1 MASALLALFLLSFVV
16 GRYGVPLGQVVRI
29 LLSGVL
35 SLEQTWTDNMAIAVL
50 NVRLPRILL
59 ACLVGCGL
67 SAAGTGYQTVFQNPM
82 AAPDILGASSGAC
95 FGAALAILTG
105 QSAVM
110 ITVFAFLT
118 SLLSV
123 ALVYLVGNH
132 TRGNRVV
139 NLLLAGIMVGSLFSA
154 CTSYIKL
161 VADPTNQLPQ
171 ITYWLMGSLSG
182 TRMGTVRFAAVCM
195 AVGLVPLL
203 LLRWRM
209 NLLTLSP
216 DEARAM
222 GVHTDRLRL
231 ALVHGADSGGGVR
244 VRHDWLGGTGDPAP
258 EPPHRGQRLPQADAH
273 GLPVR
278 GGLPAAGGQH
288 GALPDCHGDPHRHTD
303 RLCGRA
309 VLYLPDGERRR
320 PVMTLTVKDLTYRY
334 AKTAAPVLQ
343 GISFT
348 AESGDFL
355 SVLGANGAGKSTL
368 FRCLLGGLT
377 DYTGA
382 IALDGRD
389 VRTLSRRETAEH
401 IAYIP
406 QIHRPTFGYS
416 VLDTTL
422 MGLTRQLSPFR
433 SPTPEMEK
441 QAMDALEQ
449 MGVAQLAERNF
460 ATLSGGEQ
468 QLVLIARAL
477 CQRSD
482 ILVMDEP
489 TSSLDYG
496 NQLRVLE
503 RVRQLARQG
512 YTVLLSTHDPQ
523 HALRFSQKV
532 LALSGGQVAAD
543 GCTADVLTPE
553 LLRRLY
559 GVETVVLDTPC
570 GRVLL
575 PGEGD
580 FSHV

>member
-1 MASALLALFLLSFVV
+1 
-16 GRYGVPLGQVVRI
+16 
-29 LLSGVL
+29 
-35 SLEQTWTDNMAIAVL
+35 
-50 NVRLPRILL
+50 
-59 ACLVGCGL
+59 
-67 SAAGTGYQTVFQNPM
+67 
-82 AAPDILGASSGAC
+82 
-95 FGAALAILTG
+95 
-105 QSAVM
+105 
-110 ITVFAFLT
+110 
-118 SLLSV
+118 
-123 ALVYLVGNH
+123 
-132 TRGNRVV
+132 
-139 NLLLAGIMVGSLFSA
+139 
-154 CTSYIKL
+154 
-161 VADPTNQLPQ
+161 
-171 ITYWLMGSLSG
+171 
-182 TRMGTVRFAAVCM
+182 
-195 AVGLVPLL
+195 
-203 LLRWRM
+203 
-209 NLLTLSP
+209 
-216 DEARAM
+216 
-222 GVHTDRLRL
+222 
-231 ALVHGADSGGGVR
+231 
-244 VRHDWLGGTGDPAP
+244 
-258 EPPHRGQRLPQADAH
+258 
-273 GLPVR
+273 
-278 GGLPAAGGQH
+278 
-288 GALPDCHGDPHRHTD
+288 
-303 RLCGRA
+303 
-309 VLYLPDGERRR
+309 
-320 PVMTLTVKDLTYRY
+320 MTLTVKDLTYRY

-343 GISFT
+343 GVSFS

-382 IALDGRD
+382 IELDGRD

-449 MGVAQLAERNF
+449 MGVAQLAERSF

-477 CQRSD
+477 CQQSD

-503 RVRQLARQG
+503 RVRLLAQQG

-553 LLRRLY
+553 LIRRLY
-559 GVETVVLDTPC
+559 GVEAVVLDTPC

-575 PGEGD
+575 PGEEGG
-580 FSHV
+580 SCV

>member
-1 MASALLALFLLSFVV
+1 
-16 GRYGVPLGQVVRI
+16 
-29 LLSGVL
+29 
-35 SLEQTWTDNMAIAVL
+35 
-50 NVRLPRILL
+50 
-59 ACLVGCGL
+59 
-67 SAAGTGYQTVFQNPM
+67 
-82 AAPDILGASSGAC
+82 
-95 FGAALAILTG
+95 
-105 QSAVM
+105 
-110 ITVFAFLT
+110 
-118 SLLSV
+118 
-123 ALVYLVGNH
+123 
-132 TRGNRVV
+132 
-139 NLLLAGIMVGSLFSA
+139 
-154 CTSYIKL
+154 
-161 VADPTNQLPQ
+161 
-171 ITYWLMGSLSG
+171 
-182 TRMGTVRFAAVCM
+182 
-195 AVGLVPLL
+195 
-203 LLRWRM
+203 
-209 NLLTLSP
+209 
-216 DEARAM
+216 
-222 GVHTDRLRL
+222 
-231 ALVHGADSGGGVR
+231 
-244 VRHDWLGGTGDPAP
+244 
-258 EPPHRGQRLPQADAH
+258 
-273 GLPVR
+273 
-278 GGLPAAGGQH
+278 
-288 GALPDCHGDPHRHTD
+288 
-303 RLCGRA
+303 
-309 VLYLPDGERRR
+309 
-320 PVMTLTVKDLTYRY
+320 MTLTMKDLTYRY

-382 IALDGRD
+382 IELDGRD

-477 CQRSD
+477 CQQSD

-532 LALSGGQVAAD
+532 LALSGGQVAAEGD
-543 GCTADVLTPE
+543 TADVLTPE
-553 LLRRLY
+553 LLRLLY
-559 GVETVVLDTPC
+559 GVEAVLLDTPC

-575 PGEGD
+575 PGEGA

>member
-1 MASALLALFLLSFVV
+1 
-16 GRYGVPLGQVVRI
+16 
-29 LLSGVL
+29 
-35 SLEQTWTDNMAIAVL
+35 
-50 NVRLPRILL
+50 
-59 ACLVGCGL
+59 
-67 SAAGTGYQTVFQNPM
+67 
-82 AAPDILGASSGAC
+82 
-95 FGAALAILTG
+95 
-105 QSAVM
+105 
-110 ITVFAFLT
+110 
-118 SLLSV
+118 
-123 ALVYLVGNH
+123 
-132 TRGNRVV
+132 
-139 NLLLAGIMVGSLFSA
+139 
-154 CTSYIKL
+154 
-161 VADPTNQLPQ
+161 
-171 ITYWLMGSLSG
+171 
-182 TRMGTVRFAAVCM
+182 
-195 AVGLVPLL
+195 
-203 LLRWRM
+203 
-209 NLLTLSP
+209 
-216 DEARAM
+216 
-222 GVHTDRLRL
+222 
-231 ALVHGADSGGGVR
+231 
-244 VRHDWLGGTGDPAP
+244 
-258 EPPHRGQRLPQADAH
+258 
-273 GLPVR
+273 
-278 GGLPAAGGQH
+278 
-288 GALPDCHGDPHRHTD
+288 
-303 RLCGRA
+303 
-309 VLYLPDGERRR
+309 
-320 PVMTLTVKDLTYRY
+320 MTLTVKDLTYRY

-382 IALDGRD
+382 IELDDRD

-449 MGVAQLAERNF
+449 MGVAQLSERNF

-512 YTVLLSTHDPQ
+512 YTVLLSTHLLEEVQ
-523 HALRFSQKV
+523 HFISRAV
-532 LALSGGQVAAD
+532 LIRKGELVGD
-543 GCTADVLTPE
+543 CTIEE
-553 LLRRLY
+553 LEEQGKDLMTY
-559 GVETVVLDTPC
+559 VKETYCYQGDRVS
-570 GRVLL
+570 RVLCDVNDE
-575 PGEGD
+575 EG
-580 FSHV
+580 

>member
-1 MASALLALFLLSFVV
+1 
-16 GRYGVPLGQVVRI
+16 
-29 LLSGVL
+29 
-35 SLEQTWTDNMAIAVL
+35 
-50 NVRLPRILL
+50 
-59 ACLVGCGL
+59 
-67 SAAGTGYQTVFQNPM
+67 
-82 AAPDILGASSGAC
+82 
-95 FGAALAILTG
+95 
-105 QSAVM
+105 
-110 ITVFAFLT
+110 
-118 SLLSV
+118 
-123 ALVYLVGNH
+123 
-132 TRGNRVV
+132 
-139 NLLLAGIMVGSLFSA
+139 
-154 CTSYIKL
+154 
-161 VADPTNQLPQ
+161 
-171 ITYWLMGSLSG
+171 
-182 TRMGTVRFAAVCM
+182 
-195 AVGLVPLL
+195 
-203 LLRWRM
+203 
-209 NLLTLSP
+209 
-216 DEARAM
+216 
-222 GVHTDRLRL
+222 
-231 ALVHGADSGGGVR
+231 
-244 VRHDWLGGTGDPAP
+244 
-258 EPPHRGQRLPQADAH
+258 
-273 GLPVR
+273 
-278 GGLPAAGGQH
+278 
-288 GALPDCHGDPHRHTD
+288 
-303 RLCGRA
+303 
-309 VLYLPDGERRR
+309 
-320 PVMTLTVKDLTYRY
+320 MTLTVKDLTYRY

-343 GISFT
+343 GISFS

-382 IALDGRD
+382 IELDGRD

-449 MGVAQLAERNF
+449 MGVAHLAERNF

-477 CQRSD
+477 CQQSD

-503 RVRQLARQG
+503 RVRLLARQG

-532 LALSGGQVAAD
+532 LALSGGQVAAEGD
-543 GCTADVLTPE
+543 TADVLTPE

-559 GVETVVLDTPC
+559 GVEAVVLDTPC

-575 PGEGD
+575 PGEEGG
-580 FSHV
+580 SCV

>member
-1 MASALLALFLLSFVV
+1 
-16 GRYGVPLGQVVRI
+16 
-29 LLSGVL
+29 
-35 SLEQTWTDNMAIAVL
+35 
-50 NVRLPRILL
+50 
-59 ACLVGCGL
+59 
-67 SAAGTGYQTVFQNPM
+67 
-82 AAPDILGASSGAC
+82 
-95 FGAALAILTG
+95 
-105 QSAVM
+105 
-110 ITVFAFLT
+110 
-118 SLLSV
+118 
-123 ALVYLVGNH
+123 
-132 TRGNRVV
+132 
-139 NLLLAGIMVGSLFSA
+139 
-154 CTSYIKL
+154 
-161 VADPTNQLPQ
+161 
-171 ITYWLMGSLSG
+171 
-182 TRMGTVRFAAVCM
+182 
-195 AVGLVPLL
+195 
-203 LLRWRM
+203 
-209 NLLTLSP
+209 
-216 DEARAM
+216 
-222 GVHTDRLRL
+222 
-231 ALVHGADSGGGVR
+231 
-244 VRHDWLGGTGDPAP
+244 
-258 EPPHRGQRLPQADAH
+258 
-273 GLPVR
+273 
-278 GGLPAAGGQH
+278 
-288 GALPDCHGDPHRHTD
+288 
-303 RLCGRA
+303 
-309 VLYLPDGERRR
+309 
-320 PVMTLTVKDLTYRY
+320 MTLTVKDLTYRY

-382 IALDGRD
+382 IELDGRD

-441 QAMDALEQ
+441 HAMDALEQ

-477 CQRSD
+477 CQQSD

-503 RVRQLARQG
+503 RVRLLAQQG

-523 HALRFSQKV
+523 HALRFSRRV
-532 LALSGGQVAAD
+532 LALSGGQVAAEGD
-543 GCTADVLTPE
+543 TAEVLTPG

-559 GVETVVLDTPC
+559 GVEAVLLDTPY
-570 GRVLL
+570 GRALL

>member
-1 MASALLALFLLSFVV
+1 
-16 GRYGVPLGQVVRI
+16 
-29 LLSGVL
+29 
-35 SLEQTWTDNMAIAVL
+35 
-50 NVRLPRILL
+50 
-59 ACLVGCGL
+59 
-67 SAAGTGYQTVFQNPM
+67 
-82 AAPDILGASSGAC
+82 
-95 FGAALAILTG
+95 
-105 QSAVM
+105 
-110 ITVFAFLT
+110 
-118 SLLSV
+118 
-123 ALVYLVGNH
+123 
-132 TRGNRVV
+132 
-139 NLLLAGIMVGSLFSA
+139 
-154 CTSYIKL
+154 
-161 VADPTNQLPQ
+161 
-171 ITYWLMGSLSG
+171 
-182 TRMGTVRFAAVCM
+182 
-195 AVGLVPLL
+195 
-203 LLRWRM
+203 
-209 NLLTLSP
+209 
-216 DEARAM
+216 
-222 GVHTDRLRL
+222 
-231 ALVHGADSGGGVR
+231 
-244 VRHDWLGGTGDPAP
+244 
-258 EPPHRGQRLPQADAH
+258 
-273 GLPVR
+273 
-278 GGLPAAGGQH
+278 
-288 GALPDCHGDPHRHTD
+288 
-303 RLCGRA
+303 
-309 VLYLPDGERRR
+309 
-320 PVMTLTVKDLTYRY
+320 MTLTVKDLTYRY

-382 IALDGRD
+382 IELDGRD

-441 QAMDALEQ
+441 HAMDALEQ
-449 MGVAQLAERNF
+449 MGAAQLAERNF

-477 CQRSD
+477 CQQSD

-532 LALSGGQVAAD
+532 LALSGGQVAAEGD
-543 GCTADVLTPE
+543 TAEVLTPE

-559 GVETVVLDTPC
+559 GVEAVLLDTPY
-570 GRVLL
+570 GRALL
-575 PGEGD
+575 PGEGA

>member
-1 MASALLALFLLSFVV
+1 
-16 GRYGVPLGQVVRI
+16 
-29 LLSGVL
+29 
-35 SLEQTWTDNMAIAVL
+35 
-50 NVRLPRILL
+50 
-59 ACLVGCGL
+59 
-67 SAAGTGYQTVFQNPM
+67 
-82 AAPDILGASSGAC
+82 
-95 FGAALAILTG
+95 
-105 QSAVM
+105 
-110 ITVFAFLT
+110 
-118 SLLSV
+118 
-123 ALVYLVGNH
+123 
-132 TRGNRVV
+132 
-139 NLLLAGIMVGSLFSA
+139 
-154 CTSYIKL
+154 
-161 VADPTNQLPQ
+161 
-171 ITYWLMGSLSG
+171 
-182 TRMGTVRFAAVCM
+182 
-195 AVGLVPLL
+195 
-203 LLRWRM
+203 
-209 NLLTLSP
+209 
-216 DEARAM
+216 
-222 GVHTDRLRL
+222 
-231 ALVHGADSGGGVR
+231 
-244 VRHDWLGGTGDPAP
+244 
-258 EPPHRGQRLPQADAH
+258 
-273 GLPVR
+273 
-278 GGLPAAGGQH
+278 
-288 GALPDCHGDPHRHTD
+288 
-303 RLCGRA
+303 
-309 VLYLPDGERRR
+309 
-320 PVMTLTVKDLTYRY
+320 MTLTVKDLTYRY

-343 GISFT
+343 GVSFT

-382 IALDGRD
+382 IELDGRD

-477 CQRSD
+477 CQQSD

-503 RVRQLARQG
+503 RVRLLAQQG

-523 HALRFSQKV
+523 HALRFSRRV
-532 LALSGGQVAAD
+532 LALSGGQVAAEGD
-543 GCTADVLTPE
+543 TAEVLTPG

-559 GVETVVLDTPC
+559 GVEAVLLDTPY

-575 PGEGD
+575 PGKGD

>member
-1 MASALLALFLLSFVV
+1 
-16 GRYGVPLGQVVRI
+16 
-29 LLSGVL
+29 
-35 SLEQTWTDNMAIAVL
+35 
-50 NVRLPRILL
+50 
-59 ACLVGCGL
+59 
-67 SAAGTGYQTVFQNPM
+67 
-82 AAPDILGASSGAC
+82 
-95 FGAALAILTG
+95 
-105 QSAVM
+105 
-110 ITVFAFLT
+110 
-118 SLLSV
+118 
-123 ALVYLVGNH
+123 
-132 TRGNRVV
+132 
-139 NLLLAGIMVGSLFSA
+139 
-154 CTSYIKL
+154 
-161 VADPTNQLPQ
+161 
-171 ITYWLMGSLSG
+171 
-182 TRMGTVRFAAVCM
+182 
-195 AVGLVPLL
+195 
-203 LLRWRM
+203 
-209 NLLTLSP
+209 
-216 DEARAM
+216 
-222 GVHTDRLRL
+222 
-231 ALVHGADSGGGVR
+231 
-244 VRHDWLGGTGDPAP
+244 
-258 EPPHRGQRLPQADAH
+258 
-273 GLPVR
+273 
-278 GGLPAAGGQH
+278 
-288 GALPDCHGDPHRHTD
+288 
-303 RLCGRA
+303 
-309 VLYLPDGERRR
+309 
-320 PVMTLTVKDLTYRY
+320 MTLTVKDLTYRY

-382 IALDGRD
+382 IELDGRD

-477 CQRSD
+477 CQQSD

-503 RVRQLARQG
+503 RVRLLARQG

-523 HALRFSQKV
+523 HALRFSQKM

-559 GVETVVLDTPC
+559 GVEAVVLDTPC

-575 PGEGD
+575 PGEEGG
-580 FSHV
+580 SCV

>member
-1 MASALLALFLLSFVV
+1 
-16 GRYGVPLGQVVRI
+16 
-29 LLSGVL
+29 
-35 SLEQTWTDNMAIAVL
+35 
-50 NVRLPRILL
+50 
-59 ACLVGCGL
+59 
-67 SAAGTGYQTVFQNPM
+67 
-82 AAPDILGASSGAC
+82 
-95 FGAALAILTG
+95 
-105 QSAVM
+105 
-110 ITVFAFLT
+110 
-118 SLLSV
+118 
-123 ALVYLVGNH
+123 
-132 TRGNRVV
+132 
-139 NLLLAGIMVGSLFSA
+139 
-154 CTSYIKL
+154 
-161 VADPTNQLPQ
+161 
-171 ITYWLMGSLSG
+171 
-182 TRMGTVRFAAVCM
+182 
-195 AVGLVPLL
+195 
-203 LLRWRM
+203 
-209 NLLTLSP
+209 
-216 DEARAM
+216 
-222 GVHTDRLRL
+222 
-231 ALVHGADSGGGVR
+231 
-244 VRHDWLGGTGDPAP
+244 
-258 EPPHRGQRLPQADAH
+258 
-273 GLPVR
+273 
-278 GGLPAAGGQH
+278 
-288 GALPDCHGDPHRHTD
+288 
-303 RLCGRA
+303 
-309 VLYLPDGERRR
+309 
-320 PVMTLTVKDLTYRY
+320 MTLTVKDLTYRY

-382 IALDGRD
+382 IELDGRD

-441 QAMDALEQ
+441 HAMDALEQ

-477 CQRSD
+477 CQQSD

-503 RVRQLARQG
+503 RVRLLARQG

-532 LALSGGQVAAD
+532 LALSGGQVAAEGD
-543 GCTADVLTPE
+543 TAEVLTPG

-559 GVETVVLDTPC
+559 GVEAVLLDTPY
-570 GRVLL
+570 GRALL
-575 PGEGD
+575 PGEGA

>member
-1 MASALLALFLLSFVV
+1 
-16 GRYGVPLGQVVRI
+16 
-29 LLSGVL
+29 
-35 SLEQTWTDNMAIAVL
+35 
-50 NVRLPRILL
+50 
-59 ACLVGCGL
+59 
-67 SAAGTGYQTVFQNPM
+67 
-82 AAPDILGASSGAC
+82 
-95 FGAALAILTG
+95 
-105 QSAVM
+105 
-110 ITVFAFLT
+110 
-118 SLLSV
+118 
-123 ALVYLVGNH
+123 
-132 TRGNRVV
+132 
-139 NLLLAGIMVGSLFSA
+139 
-154 CTSYIKL
+154 
-161 VADPTNQLPQ
+161 
-171 ITYWLMGSLSG
+171 
-182 TRMGTVRFAAVCM
+182 
-195 AVGLVPLL
+195 
-203 LLRWRM
+203 
-209 NLLTLSP
+209 
-216 DEARAM
+216 
-222 GVHTDRLRL
+222 
-231 ALVHGADSGGGVR
+231 
-244 VRHDWLGGTGDPAP
+244 
-258 EPPHRGQRLPQADAH
+258 
-273 GLPVR
+273 
-278 GGLPAAGGQH
+278 
-288 GALPDCHGDPHRHTD
+288 
-303 RLCGRA
+303 
-309 VLYLPDGERRR
+309 
-320 PVMTLTVKDLTYRY
+320 MTLTVKDLTYHY

-382 IALDGRD
+382 IELDGRD

-477 CQRSD
+477 CQQSD

-532 LALSGGQVAAD
+532 LALSGGQVAAEGD
-543 GCTADVLTPE
+543 TAEVLTPE

-559 GVETVVLDTPC
+559 GVEAVVLDTPC

-575 PGEGD
+575 PGEGA

>member
-1 MASALLALFLLSFVV
+1 
-16 GRYGVPLGQVVRI
+16 
-29 LLSGVL
+29 
-35 SLEQTWTDNMAIAVL
+35 
-50 NVRLPRILL
+50 
-59 ACLVGCGL
+59 
-67 SAAGTGYQTVFQNPM
+67 
-82 AAPDILGASSGAC
+82 
-95 FGAALAILTG
+95 
-105 QSAVM
+105 
-110 ITVFAFLT
+110 
-118 SLLSV
+118 
-123 ALVYLVGNH
+123 
-132 TRGNRVV
+132 
-139 NLLLAGIMVGSLFSA
+139 
-154 CTSYIKL
+154 
-161 VADPTNQLPQ
+161 
-171 ITYWLMGSLSG
+171 
-182 TRMGTVRFAAVCM
+182 
-195 AVGLVPLL
+195 
-203 LLRWRM
+203 
-209 NLLTLSP
+209 
-216 DEARAM
+216 
-222 GVHTDRLRL
+222 
-231 ALVHGADSGGGVR
+231 
-244 VRHDWLGGTGDPAP
+244 
-258 EPPHRGQRLPQADAH
+258 
-273 GLPVR
+273 
-278 GGLPAAGGQH
+278 
-288 GALPDCHGDPHRHTD
+288 
-303 RLCGRA
+303 
-309 VLYLPDGERRR
+309 
-320 PVMTLTVKDLTYRY
+320 MTLTVKDLTYRY

-382 IALDGRD
+382 IELDGRD

-477 CQRSD
+477 CQQSD

-503 RVRQLARQG
+503 RVRLLARQG

-559 GVETVVLDTPC
+559 GVEAVLLDTPY
-570 GRVLL
+570 GRALL
-575 PGEGD
+575 PGEGA

>member
-1 MASALLALFLLSFVV
+1 
-16 GRYGVPLGQVVRI
+16 
-29 LLSGVL
+29 
-35 SLEQTWTDNMAIAVL
+35 
-50 NVRLPRILL
+50 
-59 ACLVGCGL
+59 
-67 SAAGTGYQTVFQNPM
+67 
-82 AAPDILGASSGAC
+82 
-95 FGAALAILTG
+95 
-105 QSAVM
+105 
-110 ITVFAFLT
+110 
-118 SLLSV
+118 
-123 ALVYLVGNH
+123 
-132 TRGNRVV
+132 
-139 NLLLAGIMVGSLFSA
+139 
-154 CTSYIKL
+154 
-161 VADPTNQLPQ
+161 
-171 ITYWLMGSLSG
+171 
-182 TRMGTVRFAAVCM
+182 
-195 AVGLVPLL
+195 
-203 LLRWRM
+203 
-209 NLLTLSP
+209 
-216 DEARAM
+216 
-222 GVHTDRLRL
+222 
-231 ALVHGADSGGGVR
+231 
-244 VRHDWLGGTGDPAP
+244 
-258 EPPHRGQRLPQADAH
+258 
-273 GLPVR
+273 
-278 GGLPAAGGQH
+278 
-288 GALPDCHGDPHRHTD
+288 
-303 RLCGRA
+303 
-309 VLYLPDGERRR
+309 
-320 PVMTLTVKDLTYRY
+320 MTLTVKDLTYRY
-334 AKTAAPVLQ
+334 AKTAVPVLR

-382 IALDGRD
+382 IELDGRD

-477 CQRSD
+477 CQQSD

-503 RVRQLARQG
+503 RVRLLARQG

-553 LLRRLY
+553 LIRRLY
-559 GVETVVLDTPC
+559 GVEAVLLDTPC

-575 PGEGD
+575 PGEEGG
-580 FSHV
+580 SHV

>member
-1 MASALLALFLLSFVV
+1 
-16 GRYGVPLGQVVRI
+16 
-29 LLSGVL
+29 
-35 SLEQTWTDNMAIAVL
+35 
-50 NVRLPRILL
+50 
-59 ACLVGCGL
+59 
-67 SAAGTGYQTVFQNPM
+67 
-82 AAPDILGASSGAC
+82 
-95 FGAALAILTG
+95 
-105 QSAVM
+105 
-110 ITVFAFLT
+110 
-118 SLLSV
+118 
-123 ALVYLVGNH
+123 
-132 TRGNRVV
+132 
-139 NLLLAGIMVGSLFSA
+139 
-154 CTSYIKL
+154 
-161 VADPTNQLPQ
+161 
-171 ITYWLMGSLSG
+171 
-182 TRMGTVRFAAVCM
+182 
-195 AVGLVPLL
+195 
-203 LLRWRM
+203 
-209 NLLTLSP
+209 
-216 DEARAM
+216 
-222 GVHTDRLRL
+222 
-231 ALVHGADSGGGVR
+231 
-244 VRHDWLGGTGDPAP
+244 
-258 EPPHRGQRLPQADAH
+258 
-273 GLPVR
+273 
-278 GGLPAAGGQH
+278 
-288 GALPDCHGDPHRHTD
+288 
-303 RLCGRA
+303 
-309 VLYLPDGERRR
+309 
-320 PVMTLTVKDLTYRY
+320 MTLTVKDLTYRY

-382 IALDGRD
+382 IELDGRD

-460 ATLSGGEQ
+460 ATLSGGEK

-559 GVETVVLDTPC
+559 GVEAVVLDTPY
-570 GRVLL
+570 GRALL
-575 PGEGD
+575 PGEGA

>member
-1 MASALLALFLLSFVV
+1 
-16 GRYGVPLGQVVRI
+16 
-29 LLSGVL
+29 
-35 SLEQTWTDNMAIAVL
+35 
-50 NVRLPRILL
+50 
-59 ACLVGCGL
+59 
-67 SAAGTGYQTVFQNPM
+67 
-82 AAPDILGASSGAC
+82 
-95 FGAALAILTG
+95 
-105 QSAVM
+105 
-110 ITVFAFLT
+110 
-118 SLLSV
+118 
-123 ALVYLVGNH
+123 
-132 TRGNRVV
+132 
-139 NLLLAGIMVGSLFSA
+139 
-154 CTSYIKL
+154 
-161 VADPTNQLPQ
+161 
-171 ITYWLMGSLSG
+171 
-182 TRMGTVRFAAVCM
+182 
-195 AVGLVPLL
+195 
-203 LLRWRM
+203 
-209 NLLTLSP
+209 
-216 DEARAM
+216 
-222 GVHTDRLRL
+222 
-231 ALVHGADSGGGVR
+231 
-244 VRHDWLGGTGDPAP
+244 
-258 EPPHRGQRLPQADAH
+258 
-273 GLPVR
+273 
-278 GGLPAAGGQH
+278 
-288 GALPDCHGDPHRHTD
+288 
-303 RLCGRA
+303 
-309 VLYLPDGERRR
+309 
-320 PVMTLTVKDLTYRY
+320 MTLTVKDLTYRY

-382 IALDGRD
+382 IELDGRD

-477 CQRSD
+477 CQQSD

-503 RVRQLARQG
+503 RVRLLARQG

-532 LALSGGQVAAD
+532 LALSGGQVAAEGD
-543 GCTADVLTPE
+543 TAEVLTPE

-559 GVETVVLDTPC
+559 GVEAVVLDTPC

>member
-1 MASALLALFLLSFVV
+1 
-16 GRYGVPLGQVVRI
+16 
-29 LLSGVL
+29 
-35 SLEQTWTDNMAIAVL
+35 
-50 NVRLPRILL
+50 
-59 ACLVGCGL
+59 
-67 SAAGTGYQTVFQNPM
+67 
-82 AAPDILGASSGAC
+82 
-95 FGAALAILTG
+95 
-105 QSAVM
+105 
-110 ITVFAFLT
+110 
-118 SLLSV
+118 
-123 ALVYLVGNH
+123 
-132 TRGNRVV
+132 
-139 NLLLAGIMVGSLFSA
+139 
-154 CTSYIKL
+154 
-161 VADPTNQLPQ
+161 
-171 ITYWLMGSLSG
+171 
-182 TRMGTVRFAAVCM
+182 
-195 AVGLVPLL
+195 
-203 LLRWRM
+203 
-209 NLLTLSP
+209 
-216 DEARAM
+216 
-222 GVHTDRLRL
+222 
-231 ALVHGADSGGGVR
+231 
-244 VRHDWLGGTGDPAP
+244 
-258 EPPHRGQRLPQADAH
+258 
-273 GLPVR
+273 
-278 GGLPAAGGQH
+278 
-288 GALPDCHGDPHRHTD
+288 
-303 RLCGRA
+303 
-309 VLYLPDGERRR
+309 
-320 PVMTLTVKDLTYRY
+320 MTLTVKDLTYRY

-343 GISFT
+343 GISFS

-477 CQRSD
+477 CQQSD

-503 RVRQLARQG
+503 RVRLLAQQG

-523 HALRFSQKV
+523 HALRFSRRV
-532 LALSGGQVAAD
+532 LALSGGQVAAEGD
-543 GCTADVLTPE
+543 TAEVLTPG

-559 GVETVVLDTPC
+559 GVEAVLLDTPC

-575 PGEGD
+575 PGEEGG
-580 FSHV
+580 SCV

>member
-1 MASALLALFLLSFVV
+1 
-16 GRYGVPLGQVVRI
+16 
-29 LLSGVL
+29 
-35 SLEQTWTDNMAIAVL
+35 
-50 NVRLPRILL
+50 
-59 ACLVGCGL
+59 
-67 SAAGTGYQTVFQNPM
+67 
-82 AAPDILGASSGAC
+82 
-95 FGAALAILTG
+95 
-105 QSAVM
+105 
-110 ITVFAFLT
+110 
-118 SLLSV
+118 
-123 ALVYLVGNH
+123 
-132 TRGNRVV
+132 
-139 NLLLAGIMVGSLFSA
+139 
-154 CTSYIKL
+154 
-161 VADPTNQLPQ
+161 
-171 ITYWLMGSLSG
+171 
-182 TRMGTVRFAAVCM
+182 
-195 AVGLVPLL
+195 
-203 LLRWRM
+203 
-209 NLLTLSP
+209 
-216 DEARAM
+216 
-222 GVHTDRLRL
+222 
-231 ALVHGADSGGGVR
+231 
-244 VRHDWLGGTGDPAP
+244 
-258 EPPHRGQRLPQADAH
+258 
-273 GLPVR
+273 
-278 GGLPAAGGQH
+278 
-288 GALPDCHGDPHRHTD
+288 
-303 RLCGRA
+303 
-309 VLYLPDGERRR
+309 
-320 PVMTLTVKDLTYRY
+320 MTLTVKDLTYRY
-334 AKTAAPVLQ
+334 AKTAVPVLQ

-382 IALDGRD
+382 IELDGRD

-559 GVETVVLDTPC
+559 GVEAVVLDTPC

-575 PGEGD
+575 PGEEGG
-580 FSHV
+580 SCV

>member
-1 MASALLALFLLSFVV
+1 
-16 GRYGVPLGQVVRI
+16 
-29 LLSGVL
+29 
-35 SLEQTWTDNMAIAVL
+35 
-50 NVRLPRILL
+50 
-59 ACLVGCGL
+59 
-67 SAAGTGYQTVFQNPM
+67 
-82 AAPDILGASSGAC
+82 
-95 FGAALAILTG
+95 
-105 QSAVM
+105 
-110 ITVFAFLT
+110 
-118 SLLSV
+118 
-123 ALVYLVGNH
+123 
-132 TRGNRVV
+132 
-139 NLLLAGIMVGSLFSA
+139 
-154 CTSYIKL
+154 
-161 VADPTNQLPQ
+161 
-171 ITYWLMGSLSG
+171 
-182 TRMGTVRFAAVCM
+182 
-195 AVGLVPLL
+195 
-203 LLRWRM
+203 
-209 NLLTLSP
+209 
-216 DEARAM
+216 
-222 GVHTDRLRL
+222 
-231 ALVHGADSGGGVR
+231 
-244 VRHDWLGGTGDPAP
+244 
-258 EPPHRGQRLPQADAH
+258 
-273 GLPVR
+273 
-278 GGLPAAGGQH
+278 
-288 GALPDCHGDPHRHTD
+288 
-303 RLCGRA
+303 
-309 VLYLPDGERRR
+309 
-320 PVMTLTVKDLTYRY
+320 MTLTVKDLTYRY

-343 GISFT
+343 GVSFS

-382 IALDGRD
+382 IELDGRD

-477 CQRSD
+477 CQQSD

-503 RVRQLARQG
+503 RVRLLARQG

-559 GVETVVLDTPC
+559 GVEAVVLDTPY
-570 GRVLL
+570 GRALL
-575 PGEGD
+575 PGEGA